1 MVDPKTGSETMVTV
15 TEDDGV
21 RADTTMETLA
31 KLPTVFKKGGSTTA
45 GNSSQ
50 VGWGRGWGGRS
61 A

>member
-50 VGWGRGWGGRS
+50 VGGGRG
-61 A
+61 